1 MSSLI
6 VCYRCKKDT
15 KTESVKLL
23 RFNGKGKRYRL
34 KGTCAKC
41 KKEKSYPISKENRSK
56 LPEKIQKKI
65 DKLEEGKELK
75 YDIEEYLPILL
86 TKTKKK
92 SDESENEEDIQ
103 HESDKEKEQ
112 EQEQEKPKK
121 KSKSKSNKVDIKIE
135 DKTKIEKYITH
146 LQENGWRVTNKKK
159 LEPTEKLQKY
169 TDFLMG
175 QGFNVSF

>member
-86 TKTKKK
+86 LTKTKKK
-92 SDESENEEDIQ
+92 SDESENEE
-103 HESDKEKEQ
+103 ESDKEKEQ
-112 EQEQEKPKK
+112 EQEQGEKPKK
-121 KSKSKSNKVDIKIE
+121 KSNKVDLKKE

>member
-86 TKTKKK
+86 LTKTKKK
-92 SDESENEEDIQ
+92 SDESENEE
-103 HESDKEKEQ
+103 ESDKEK

-121 KSKSKSNKVDIKIE
+121 KSKSKSNKVTLRK
-135 DKTKIEKYITH
+135 
-146 LQENGWRVTNKKK
+146 
-159 LEPTEKLQKY
+159 
-169 TDFLMG
+169 
-175 QGFNVSF
+175 

>member
-1 MSSLI
+1 MSSLF

-56 LPEKIQKKI
+56 LPEEIQKKI
-65 DKLEEGKELK
+65 NKLEEGKELK

-92 SDESENEEDIQ
+92 SDESENEE
-103 HESDKEKEQ
+103 ESDKEKEQ
-112 EQEQEKPKK
+112 EQEQGEKPKK
-121 KSKSKSNKVDIKIE
+121 KSNKVDIKKE

>member
-86 TKTKKK
+86 LTKTKKK
-92 SDESENEEDIQ
+92 SDESENEE
-103 HESDKEKEQ
+103 ESDKEKEQ
-112 EQEQEKPKK
+112 EQEQGEKPKK
-121 KSKSKSNKVDIKIE
+121 KSNKVDIKKE

-146 LQENGWRVTNKKK
+146 LQENGWRVTNQKK